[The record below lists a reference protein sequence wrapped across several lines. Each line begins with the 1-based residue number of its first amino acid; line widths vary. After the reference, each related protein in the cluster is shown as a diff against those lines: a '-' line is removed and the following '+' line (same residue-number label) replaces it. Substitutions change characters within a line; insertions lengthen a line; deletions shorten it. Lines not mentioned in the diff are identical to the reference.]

1 MKNMLQLAHVMLGKK
16 KMLQLTHL
24 ICIIRSTRY
33 LDDKTCH
40 FFLTNPCHK
49 IYWQMSRDEMA
60 KELHGYVMTCI
71 EGYIKKS
78 FLFQFNG
85 RHIMQKKKRY
95 MQSAGYVTCMER
107 INNVS
112 WLNLMAGT
120 AHGKN
125 RNLRSQLIMH
135 AT

>member
-1 MKNMLQLAHVMLGKK
+1 
-16 KMLQLTHL
+16 
-24 ICIIRSTRY
+24 
-33 LDDKTCH
+33 
-40 FFLTNPCHK
+40 
-49 IYWQMSRDEMA
+49 MSRDEMA

-78 FLFQFNG
+78 LSCLNLMAG
-85 RHIMQKKKRY
+85 TSCRKKNRNLIGKCHLMEKKSY
-95 MQSAGYVTCMER
+95 MQFAGYVTCMER

>member
-1 MKNMLQLAHVMLGKK
+1 MSRYEKHVTTRPCHVRKK

-60 KELHGYVMTCI
+60 KELHAIFYGYVTCI

-78 FLFQFNG
+78 FLSQFNG
-85 RHIMQKKKRY
+85 QHIMQKK
-95 MQSAGYVTCMER
+95 
-107 INNVS
+107 
-112 WLNLMAGT
+112 
-120 AHGKN
+120 
-125 RNLRSQLIMH
+125 
-135 AT
+135 

>member
-71 EGYIKKS
+71 EGYIKKY
-78 FLFQFNG
+78 FLSQFNG
-85 RHIMQKKKRY
+85 RHIMQKK
-95 MQSAGYVTCMER
+95 TE
-107 INNVS
+107 I
-112 WLNLMAGT
+112 
-120 AHGKN
+120 
-125 RNLRSQLIMH
+125 
-135 AT
+135 

>member
-1 MKNMLQLAHVMLGKK
+1 
-16 KMLQLTHL
+16 MLQLTHL

-78 FLFQFNG
+78 FLSQFNG
-85 RHIMQKKKRY
+85 RHIMQKK
-95 MQSAGYVTCMER
+95 
-107 INNVS
+107 
-112 WLNLMAGT
+112 
-120 AHGKN
+120 N
-125 RNLRSQLIMH
+125 RNLIGKCHLMAKKKLH
-135 AT
+135 AICWVCHVYGADK

>member
-1 MKNMLQLAHVMLGKK
+1 MSRYEKHVTTRPCHVREKK

-78 FLFQFNG
+78 L
-85 RHIMQKKKRY
+85 
-95 MQSAGYVTCMER
+95 SC
-107 INNVS
+107 
-112 WLNLMAGT
+112 LNLMAGT
-120 AHGKN
+120 SCRKK
-125 RNLRSQLIMH
+125 
-135 AT
+135 

>member
-1 MKNMLQLAHVMLGKK
+1 MHRGIYKK
-16 KMLQLTHL
+16 SLSCLNLMAGTSCRKKQK
-24 ICIIRSTRY
+24 S
-33 LDDKTCH
+33 DG
-40 FFLTNPCHK
+40 
-49 IYWQMSRDEMA
+49 QMSP
-60 KELHGYVMTCI
+60 
-71 EGYIKKS
+71 
-78 FLFQFNG
+78 NG
-85 RHIMQKKKRY
+85 KKKRY
-95 MQSAGYVTCMER
+95 MQFAGYVTCMER